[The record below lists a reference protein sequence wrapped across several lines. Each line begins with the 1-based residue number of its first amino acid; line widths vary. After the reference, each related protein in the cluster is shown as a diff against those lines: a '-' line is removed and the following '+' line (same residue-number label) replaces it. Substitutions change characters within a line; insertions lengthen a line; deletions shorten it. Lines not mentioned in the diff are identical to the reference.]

1 MDTPEAREREHARQ
15 RCPEDTWNEH
25 GGDTASDARHQ
36 EDPPDAGA
44 TIILRL
50 DDDGMEH
57 TDNQESAD
65 ADEQSFKMKSHDVCG
80 GLVLVD
86 GDGHFFLDA
95 LLQGDKCLGGI
106 HSCYALYLVVEQ
118 VHELLVVLGIELHE
132 HRVRTCGVVAFHNLW
147 NMLEL
152 INHLLVE
159 RTFLQGDAHVGASGV
174 AQALG
179 IDIVARAYYH
189 VHVDQALDTLMD
201 GGAGNTAGCGYI
213 FKRNTRVIGDDLHN
227 LLVEFVDFF
236 HDFWVS

>member
-1 MDTPEAREREHARQ
+1 
-15 RCPEDTWNEH
+15 
-25 GGDTASDARHQ
+25 
-36 EDPPDAGA
+36 
-44 TIILRL
+44 
-50 DDDGMEH
+50 
-57 TDNQESAD
+57 
-65 ADEQSFKMKSHDVCG
+65 
-80 GLVLVD
+80 
-86 GDGHFFLDA
+86 
-95 LLQGDKCLGGI
+95 
-106 HSCYALYLVVEQ
+106 
-118 VHELLVVLGIELHE
+118 
-132 HRVRTCGVVAFHNLW
+132 
-147 NMLEL
+147 MLEL
-152 INHLLVE
+152 INHLLVK